1 MSPLATS
8 IYKHLVRR
16 LRGGARS
23 LSYAELA
30 RTVRTHHRSATL
42 HAALGEVIAAC
53 RARHLPCLPA
63 IVWRADRK
71 MPGAAYFAHAH
82 TRLRSADACREAW
95 QAEYA
100 AVLAHRTRYPEVPW

>member
-1 MSPLATS
+1 MSPLASS

-16 LRGGARS
+16 LRGGAKS
-23 LSYAELA
+23 LSYRELS
-30 RTVRTHHRSATL
+30 RTVQTHHRSARL

-63 IVWRADRK
+63 IVWRSGRN
-71 MPGAAYFAHAH
+71 MPGPAYFAHAH
-82 TRLRSADACREAW
+82 TRLRNPAACREAW

-100 AVLAHRTRYPEVPW
+100 AVLAHRLRYPEAPW